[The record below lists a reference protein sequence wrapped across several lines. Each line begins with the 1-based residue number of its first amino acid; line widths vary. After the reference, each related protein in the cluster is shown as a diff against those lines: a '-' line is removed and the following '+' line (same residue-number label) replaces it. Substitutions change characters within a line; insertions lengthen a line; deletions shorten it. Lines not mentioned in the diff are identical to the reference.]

1 MQVKC
6 PPKNTW
12 PWADLEEEF
21 RKAYGLNDE
30 KSGASAGNGDLSA
43 PPPFKIGE
51 IRAAIPAHCWVK
63 DPWKSLSYVL
73 RDIVII
79 FGLFAWAN
87 YMANMIFYPLYWT
100 AQGTMFW
107 AVFVLGHDCGHGSFS
122 DSVTLNNVVGHI
134 LHSSIL
140 VPYHGWRISHRTHHA
155 NHGNVERDESWVPL
169 PETLYKKL
177 ESSTKYLRYKI
188 PFPLFAYPVYLW
200 WRSPGKSGSHFNP
213 YSDLFQPNERKQVL
227 TSTICWFTM
236 LGFLIFLSFV
246 GGPLQV
252 LKLYG
257 IPYMIFVVWLDMV
270 TYLHHHGHED
280 KLPWYRGKEWSYLRG
295 GLTTVDRDY
304 GVFNNI
310 HHDIGTHV
318 IHHLFP
324 QIPHYH
330 LIEATIAAKPVL
342 GKYYREPKRSG
353 ILPMHLITDLTTSV
367 NQDHFV
373 SDVGDVVFYQTDPQL
388 SGTSRS
394 KLD

>member
-1 MQVKC
+1 MQVKF

-12 PWADLEEEF
+12 PWVDFEEEF
-21 RKAYGLNDE
+21 RKAYGKNNE
-30 KSGASAGNGDLSA
+30 KKSSGESESDLSA

-63 DPWKSLSYVL
+63 NPWKSLSYVL
-73 RDIVII
+73 RDIVVI
-79 FGLFAWAN
+79 FGLITLAN
-87 YMANMIFYPLYWT
+87 YFDNWLFYPLYWA

-122 DSVTLNNVVGHI
+122 DSATLNNVVGHI

-155 NHGNVERDESWVPL
+155 NHGHVERDESWVPL

-188 PFPLFAYPVYLW
+188 PFPLFSYPLYLW

-236 LGFLIFLSFV
+236 LAFLISLSFV
-246 GGPLQV
+246 FGPFQL
-252 LKLYG
+252 LKIYG
-257 IPYMIFVVWLDMV
+257 IPYLIFVVWLDMV
-270 TYLHHHGHED
+270 TYLHHHGHEQ

-295 GLTTVDRDY
+295 GLTTIDRDY

-330 LIEATIAAKPVL
+330 LIEATKAAKPVL

-353 ILPMHLITDLTTSV
+353 IFPVHLIADLTRSV
-367 NQDHFV
+367 SQDHFV
-373 SDVGDVVFYQTDPQL
+373 SDVGDVVFYQTDPDQ
-388 SGTSRS
+388 SRSSRS